1 MTTPTI
7 TPYPG
12 DLPAKEQ
19 SNPVLDTNVDN
30 FLTWLTDTNGPE
42 LVTFVTYAQDVAD
55 NVLATALAGDLPP
68 LTGKAGDYIRAN
80 AAEDGGEFRTPQ
92 ELAGD
97 LSAFL
102 ASHKPVNVSGATP
115 SLDVATY
122 NFFDQG
128 ALTADT
134 TVSFASVPTEDK
146 WQYSYV
152 AAVDANAVFDLGG
165 ASYNGK
171 SFGVASQE
179 GDTHGLAFNAD
190 GTSMFIIGTQN
201 DTVYQYTLSTG
212 FDVSTASYASKSFSI
227 SSQDSNAQDL
237 AFSNDG
243 TKMYVVGDSNNTIF
257 EYTLSTGFDVSTAS
271 YNSVNFSVASQD
283 NSPNGV
289 AFNADGTSMF
299 IAGGANSTVYQYT
312 LSTGFLVSTAS
323 YASKSFDTGTQVT
336 SLEGLMFNTDG
347 TIMIAMD
354 GTGDTLYQYTL
365 STGFD
370 VSTASY
376 ASKSLDVSSKESIP
390 RGLAFSASGTSLFA
404 VGLISDTVYQYTL
417 ASTYSLTLPTI
428 VGTPSATD
436 VGDRVTYTFVT
447 KDSGTTVNLIA
458 EDIIQ

>member
-42 LVTFVTYAQDVAD
+42 LVTFITYAQDVVE
-55 NVLATALAGDLPP
+55 NVLATALAGDLPA

-102 ASHKPVNVSGATP
+102 ASHKPVNVSGTTP

-134 TVSFASVPTEDK
+134 TVSFSSVPADAK

-152 AAVDANAVFDLGG
+152 TAVDATTTFDLAA
-165 ASYNGK
+165 ASYASK
-171 SFGVASQE
+171 SFSVSSQ
-179 GDTHGLAFNAD
+179 DTIPQALAFSTD
-190 GTSMFIIGTQN
+190 GTSMFIVGTAN
-201 DTVYQYTLSTG
+201 DSVFQYTLSTGFDVSTASYASKSFSVASQEDSPQALAFNTDGTSMFIVGSANDRVYQYTLSTGFDVSTASYASKSFSVSSQDTGPTGLAFNTDGTSMLIVGFANDSVYQYTLSTG

-227 SSQDSNAQDL
+227 ASQEINPQAL
-237 AFSNDG
+237 AF
-243 TKMYVVGDSNNTIF
+243 NT
-257 EYTLSTGFDVSTAS
+257 
-271 YNSVNFSVASQD
+271 
-283 NSPNGV
+283 
-289 AFNADGTSMF
+289 DGTSMF
-299 IAGGANSTVYQYT
+299 IVG
-312 LSTGFLVSTAS
+312 
-323 YASKSFDTGTQVT
+323 
-336 SLEGLMFNTDG
+336 
-347 TIMIAMD
+347 
-354 GTGDTLYQYTL
+354 
-365 STGFD
+365 
-370 VSTASY
+370 
-376 ASKSLDVSSKESIP
+376 SS
-390 RGLAFSASGTSLFA
+390 
-404 VGLISDTVYQYTL
+404 SDTVFQYTL
-417 ASTYSLTLPTI
+417 ASAFSLTLPTI
-428 VGTPSATD
+428 VGTPSATAI
-436 VGDRVTYTFVT
+436 GDRVTYTFVT

-458 EDIIQ
+458 EDII